1 MVLTRH
7 SLNFGYKMFVIC
19 SIITL
24 LCIIFGAL
32 LHKQSRFY
40 KIADNL
46 PGPKIYPI
54 LGNGLVFINKT
65 PPQILEIMTE
75 NVKKYGKFVRLL
87 LGNQINILVTDPKI
101 IETVLSSQKLID
113 KSYEY
118 TFLQKWLGDGL
129 LLSTGKKWFARRK
142 AITPTFHFKILEEF
156 IEVFDRESNTFV
168 KNLSK
173 FKQSESFDVYP
184 YVTLCTLDAIC
195 GKIVCSKFKFN
206 FIFIF

>member
-1 MVLTRH
+1 
-7 SLNFGYKMFVIC
+7 MFVVY

-24 LCIIFGAL
+24 LCLIFGAF
-32 LHKQSRFY
+32 LHKQTRMY
-40 KIADNL
+40 KIADSL
-46 PGPKIYPI
+46 PGPKIYPLI
-54 LGNGLVFINKT
+54 GNGFVFLNKT
-65 PPQILEIMTE
+65 PPEILQIMTT
-75 NVKKYGKFVRLL
+75 NVKKYGKFIRLL
-87 LGNQINILVTDPKI
+87 LGTQLNLLVTDPKI

-156 IEVFDRESNTFV
+156 IEIFDRQSNIFV
-168 KNLSK
+168 ENLSK
-173 FKQSESFDVYP
+173 FKSSESFDVYP

-195 GKIVCSKFKFN
+195 GKTIC
-206 FIFIF
+206 